1 MKRVRLSVGLLGR
14 LLTIL
19 LLTTGVE
26 FAVSTALYERSSRA
40 LIRDDDAHRLAEHL
54 VIARALVAERPWAER
69 PAMAAR
75 LTTDRYDVHWA
86 GRTALPPRQAS
97 DAGEAFRRVL
107 EWEPSLAGASLRV
120 RLIRAGREAQLFGA
134 LRLDDGTW
142 LRFRAREPGE
152 GGGPDWGRVLL
163 ALLPAAALLGLGALV
178 FRHTLR
184 PIDTLAAAAE
194 RIGRG
199 GGLTVAE
206 GGPDE
211 VRRLIRAFNAMQAR
225 IHALIADRT
234 QALAAVGHDL
244 RTPLARL
251 RLRADTVAE
260 PGLRRSI
267 GGDLAEM
274 EAMVGS
280 LLLFLGG
287 EDDPEVP
294 VRLDVAV
301 LVATMID
308 DAADRGRDAT
318 YEGEAHLEATL
329 RPVALRRA
337 VANLIDNALHYGERV
352 CASVERTDGELLIR
366 VEDDGPGIPPDRMD
380 EVRQPFVRLDAA
392 RARNTGGLGLGLSI
406 VARAVAAEGG
416 ELVLANRPHGGL
428 RAELRLPRR

>member
-1 MKRVRLSVGLLGR
+1 MKRLRLSVGLLGR

-19 LLTTGVE
+19 LLVTGIE

-54 VIARALVAERPWAER
+54 VIARALIAERPWAER
-69 PAMAAR
+69 PAMAGR

-86 GRTALPPRQAS
+86 GRTALPAPEPADR
-97 DAGEAFRRVL
+97 GEAFRRVL

-134 LRLDDGTW
+134 LRLGDGTW
-142 LRFRAREPGE
+142 LRFRAREPGQD
-152 GGGPDWGRVLL
+152 GGPDWGRVLL
-163 ALLPAAALLGLGALV
+163 ALVPAATLLGLGALV

-184 PIDTLAAAAE
+184 PLDTLAGATE

-206 GGPDE
+206 AGPDE

-251 RLRADTVAE
+251 QLRADAVSETT
-260 PGLRRSI
+260 LRRSI
-267 GGDLAEM
+267 AADVGEM

-280 LLLFLGG
+280 LLAFLGG

-308 DAADRGRDAT
+308 DAADRGADAT
-318 YEGEAHLEATL
+318 YTGEDHLEALL

-337 VANLIDNALHYGERV
+337 VANLLDNALHYGGQARAAV
-352 CASVERTDGELLIR
+352 ARSDGQLLIR
-366 VEDDGPGIPPDRMD
+366 VDDDGPGIPPDRLAD
-380 EVRQPFVRLDAA
+380 ICQPFVRLDTA
-392 RARNTGGLGLGLSI
+392 RARNTGGLGLGLAI
-406 VARAVAAEGG
+406 VSRAAGAEGG
-416 ELVLANRPHGGL
+416 TLLLTNRAEGGL
-428 RAELRLPRR
+428 RAELRLPLR

>member
-1 MKRVRLSVGLLGR
+1 MRLSVGLLGR

-19 LLTTGVE
+19 LLVTGIE

-40 LIRDDDAHRLAEHL
+40 LIRGDDAHRLAEHL

-75 LTTDRYDVHWA
+75 LSTDRYDVHWA
-86 GRTALPPRQAS
+86 GRSALPPPAHADR
-97 DAGEAFRRVL
+97 GEASRRVL

-134 LRLDDGTW
+134 LQLTDGTW
-142 LRFRAREPGE
+142 LRFRAHEPGE
-152 GGGPDWGRVLL
+152 SGWPDWSRVLG
-163 ALLPAAALLGLGALV
+163 ALLPAAALLALGALV

-199 GGLTVAE
+199 GGVAVAE

-225 IHALIADRT
+225 IGTLIADRT

-251 RLRADTVAE
+251 GLRSDAVAE

-267 GGDLAEM
+267 GSDLAEM

-280 LLLFLGG
+280 LLSFLGG
-287 EDDPEVP
+287 EADPEVAAP
-294 VRLDVAV
+294 IDVAV
-301 LVATMID
+301 MVATVID
-308 DAADRGRDAT
+308 DAVDRGEDAT
-318 YEGEAHLEATL
+318 YAGAAHLEARVRATGL
-329 RPVALRRA
+329 KRA
-337 VANLIDNALHYGERV
+337 VVNLVDNALHYGGVAR
-352 CASVERTDGELLIR
+352 ATVERRAEQLVIR
-366 VEDDGPGIPPDRMD
+366 VEDDGPGIAPERLA
-380 EVRQPFVRLDAA
+380 EVRQPFVRLDRA
-392 RARNTGGLGLGLSI
+392 RARNTGGLGLGLAI
-406 VARAVAAEGG
+406 VARAAEAEGG
-416 ELVLANRPHGGL
+416 ALVLANRPEGGL
-428 RAELRLPRR
+428 VAELVLPLR